1 MHRSVRRV
9 TVTVVTAAL
18 AAVGLVVPAAPAA
31 AIEEAAATDLLISEV
46 VEGSSNNKAIEI
58 ANVTEGP
65 LSLDGVSVQMVFNG
79 SVAAGLTIPLTG
91 TVAAGDVYV
100 VAHSSASAPI
110 LGQADVTN
118 GAGWFNGDDALVL
131 RRADVVLD
139 AFGQTGFDPGTE
151 WGTGLASTA
160 DNTLRR
166 NAGVCAGDAIPTDAF
181 DPALQW
187 TGFATDTFDGLGSHA
202 ADCGV
207 DPEPVD
213 PIINEFS
220 ANTVGT
226 DVEYVELL
234 GTVGADLSAY
244 RVLEI
249 EGDGESNIGA
259 VDEVISF
266 ATPADGRALAS
277 LAANALENG
286 TMSLLLVRDFTG
298 MLGGDVDADDDGE
311 LDAAFPGTIVDSVAV
326 LDGAPGDIPYG
337 GVVLDAGDG
346 SFGDV
351 APGGASRIPDGTDT
365 DSPADWVRNDFD
377 LAGIPG
383 STGTPVVGEALNTPG
398 AANAL
403 VEVQEVLCD
412 APAVTIGSVQ
422 GPGSASSVAGTTVDV
437 EGVVTGD
444 FQVGGFS
451 GYYLQDSGDDDA
463 ATSDG
468 IFVFAPSGLDV
479 SSGDLVHVRG
489 AVSEFNG
496 LTEITV
502 GTAEVCDSGLQLPEP
517 AALQLPASDEVREP
531 LEGMRVTLPQS
542 LAVGD
547 LFTYARFGELSL
559 GVDRQFQP
567 TAVVEP
573 GSPERTALI
582 AQQLA
587 ERIWLDDGR
596 SNQNPDPLRHP
607 NGEAFSRDNVVRSG
621 DLVASATGVLDWR
634 FDVWRIQ
641 PTAGAQVTPNPR
653 PAVPVV
659 GGTTKVASFN
669 VLNYFTTLDLPD
681 TPGDQRGANSAEEF
695 ERQEAKIVAALDAID
710 ADVFGLIEIENSDDD
725 APLDALVKA
734 LNSVAG
740 AGTYAAIHTGR
751 LGTDA
756 ITTALIYKP
765 AEVAPVGAFAV
776 LDSTVDPDFRANN
789 RPALAQTFTDLE
801 SGGEVTVVV
810 NHLKSKGSDCDALGD
825 PDTGDGQGNCNET
838 RVLAAEALTDWL
850 ATDPTGQDTA
860 GRELIIGDL
869 NSYDHEDPIDAL
881 RAAGYTDLV
890 LRDQGEHAYSYN
902 FDGELGYLDY
912 ALAGPAL
919 VGDVT
924 EAAPWNI
931 NSDESALFDYN
942 TEFKSASQIAL
953 WAPDPYRSS
962 DHDPVVIGLDLTP
975 PDTTAP
981 TLELNADPA
990 FIFPANG
997 KSRTV
1002 TIDVDVADESGTVAV
1017 EFVGATALGSPKADV
1032 QQVSANEFRVVA
1044 VKGAVYTFTYEARDG
1059 AGNTT
1064 TKSTVVVVAKG

>member
-18 AAVGLVVPAAPAA
+18 AAVGLAVPALPAA
-31 AIEEAAATDLLISEV
+31 AAEVPTDLVISEV
-46 VEGSSNNKAIEI
+46 IEGSSNNKAIEI
-58 ANVTEGP
+58 HNPTDHAITLSGVTI
-65 LSLDGVSVQMVFNG
+65 QMFFNG
-79 SVAAGLTIPLTG
+79 STTAGLTITPPPAAS
-91 TVAAGDVYV
+91 VPAGDVYV
-100 VAHSSASAPI
+100 VAQASANPTI
-110 LGQADVTN
+110 LALADLTN
-118 GAGWFNGDDALVL
+118 SSGWFNGDDAIVL
-131 RRADVVLD
+131 SRAGAMLD
-139 AFGQTGFDPGTE
+139 SFGQSGFDPGAE
-151 WGTGLASTA
+151 WGTGLTSTA

-166 NAGVCAGDAIPTDAF
+166 KIDVCAGDTAPTDVF
-181 DPALQW
+181 DPSLQW
-187 TGFATDTFDGLGSHA
+187 DGYATDTFDGLGLHA
-202 ADCGV
+202 ADC
-207 DPEPVD
+207 PPSLPVKLL
-213 PIINEFS
+213 INEFS
-220 ANTVGT
+220 ASTAGD

-249 EGDGESNIGA
+249 EGDGESNIGT

-266 ATPADGRALAS
+266 TSPPDGRALAS
-277 LAANALENG
+277 LAADSLENG

-298 MLGGDVDADDDGE
+298 VLGGDVDADDDGE
-311 LDAAFPGTIVDSVAV
+311 LDVAFPGTIVDSVAV

-351 APGGASRIPDGTDT
+351 APGGASRIPDGTDP

-412 APAVTIGSVQ
+412 APTVTIGSVQ

-468 IFVFAPSGLDV
+468 IFIFAPSGLDV

-489 AVSEFNG
+489 TVSEFNG

-517 AALQLPASDEVREP
+517 AALQLPASDGVREP

-582 AQQLA
+582 AQHLA

-634 FDVWRIQ
+634 FGVWRIQ
-641 PTAGAQVTPNPR
+641 PTEGAQVTPNPR
-653 PAVPVV
+653 PVVPVV

-681 TPGDQRGANSAEEF
+681 TPGDQRGANSAAEF

-734 LNSVAG
+734 LNTVAG

-776 LDSTVDPDFRANN
+776 LDSTVDADFRPNN

-838 RVLAAEALTDWL
+838 RVLAAEALADWL

-912 ALAGPAL
+912 ALAGPGL
-919 VGDVT
+919 VEDVT

-942 TEFKSASQIAL
+942 TEFKSASQVGL

-962 DHDPVVIGLDLTP
+962 DHDPVVVGLDLTL

-981 TLELNADPA
+981 TLELTADPA
-990 FIFPANG
+990 LIFPANG

-1002 TIDVDVADESGTVAV
+1002 TIDVDAADESGSVAV
-1017 EFVGATALGSPKADV
+1017 QFLGATALGSPKADV

-1044 VKGAVYTFTYEARDG
+1044 AKGAVYTFTYQARDG

-1064 TKSTVVVVAKG
+1064 TKSTVVIVGRG

>member
-18 AAVGLVVPAAPAA
+18 AAVGLVVPVAA
-31 AIEEAAATDLLISEV
+31 ASAAEPTDLIISEY
-46 VEGSSNNKAIEI
+46 VEGSSTNKAIELYNPTG
-58 ANVTEGP
+58 ASVSLAAYT
-65 LSLDGVSVQMVFNG
+65 LSVYFNG
-79 SVAAGLTIPLTG
+79 STTPSNFTLTG
-91 TVAAGDVYV
+91 TVAAGDVFVFADNLLAGFADQTTGASLWNGNDAIALRKGDQV
-100 VAHSSASAPI
+100 VDSVGQIGAP
-110 LGQADVTN
+110 AP
-118 GAGWFNGDDALVL
+118 A
-131 RRADVVLD
+131 
-139 AFGQTGFDPGTE
+139 TE

-166 NAGVCAGDAIPTDAF
+166 NADVCVGDSLPTDAF
-181 DPALQW
+181 DPAAEWQ
-187 TGFATDTFDGLGSHA
+187 GFAQNTFDGLGAHIS
-202 ADCGV
+202 DCGGV
-207 DPEPVD
+207 EPDPVD

-259 VDEVISF
+259 IDEVISF

-298 MLGGDVDADDDGE
+298 ALGGDVDADDDGE
-311 LDAAFPGTIVDSVAV
+311 LDAPFPGTVVDSVAV

-337 GVVLDAGDG
+337 GTVLDAGDG

-403 VEVQEVLCD
+403 VEVQEVLCE

-451 GYYLQDSGDDDA
+451 GYYLQDSGDDA

-468 IFVFAPSGLDV
+468 IFIFAPSGQDV

-489 AVSEFNG
+489 TVSEFNG

-502 GTAEVCDSGLQLPEP
+502 GAAEVCDSGLQLPDP
-517 AALQLPASDEVREP
+517 VSLQLPASDEVRES

-559 GVDRQFQP
+559 GVDRQFQA

-582 AQQLA
+582 AQHLA

-621 DLVASATGVLDWR
+621 DLVASATGILDWR
-634 FDVWRIQ
+634 FDLWRVQ
-641 PTAGAQVTPNPR
+641 PTEGAQVTPNPR

-725 APLDALVKA
+725 APLDALVEA

-838 RVLAAEALTDWL
+838 RVLAAEALADWL

-919 VGDVT
+919 VDDVT
-924 EAAPWNI
+924 DAAPWNI

-962 DHDPVVIGLDLTP
+962 DHDPVVVGLDLTL

-981 TLELNADPA
+981 TLELTADPA
-990 FIFPANG
+990 IIFPANG

-1002 TIDVDVADESGTVAV
+1002 TIDVDAADESGTVAV
-1017 EFVGATALGSPKADV
+1017 QFLGATALGSPKADV
-1032 QQVSANEFRVVA
+1032 QQVSASEFRVVA
-1044 VKGAVYTFTYEARDG
+1044 AKGAVYTFTYEARDG

-1064 TKSTVVVVAKG
+1064 TKSTVVIVGKG

>member
-9 TVTVVTAAL
+9 TVTIVTAAL
-18 AAVGLVVPAAPAA
+18 AAVGLVVPALPAA
-31 AIEEAAATDLLISEV
+31 AVEEAAATDLLISEY
-46 VEGSSNNKAIEI
+46 VEGSSFNKALEI
-58 ANVTEGP
+58 ANPTGAPVDLAAGAY
-65 LSLDGVSVQMVFNG
+65 SVRMSFNG
-79 SVAAGLTIPLTG
+79 GTTVANIPLTG
-91 TVAAGDVYV
+91 TVAAGEVHV
-100 VAHSSASAPI
+100 LAQSTAGPAILAVADQTSTTS
-110 LGQADVTN
+110 
-118 GAGWFNGDDALVL
+118 FYNGDDAIVL
-131 RRADVVLD
+131 LRGDNVVD
-139 AFGQTGFDPGTE
+139 SIGQLGVDPGAE
-151 WGTGLASTA
+151 WGTGLTSTA

-166 NAGVCAGDAIPTDAF
+166 VATVCAGDVNPSDAF
-181 DPALQW
+181 DPAVEW
-187 TGFATDTFDGLGSHA
+187 VGFAQDTFDGLGVHTT
-202 ADCGV
+202 DCGS
-207 DPEPVD
+207 PPPVVLV
-213 PIINEFS
+213 INEFS

-249 EGDGESNIGA
+249 EGDGESNIGT

-266 ATPADGRALAS
+266 ATTADGRALAS

-298 MLGGDVDADDDGE
+298 ALGGDVDADDDGE
-311 LDAAFPGTIVDSVAV
+311 LDAPFPGTVVDSVAV

-383 STGTPVVGEALNTPG
+383 STGTPIVGEALNTPG

-403 VEVQEVLCD
+403 VEVQEVLCE
-412 APAVTIGSVQ
+412 APTVTIGSVQ

-468 IFVFAPSGLDV
+468 IFVYAPSGLDV

-489 AVSEFNG
+489 TVSEFNG

-502 GTAEVCDSGLQLPEP
+502 GAAEVCDSGLQLPEP
-517 AALQLPASDEVREP
+517 VSLQLPASDMVREP

-582 AQQLA
+582 AQHLA

-621 DLVASATGVLDWR
+621 DLVASATGILDWR

-641 PTAGAQVTPNPR
+641 PTEGAQVTPNPR

-725 APLDALVKA
+725 APLDALVMA

-776 LDSTVDPDFRANN
+776 LDSTVDPGFRANN

-838 RVLAAEALTDWL
+838 RVLAAEALADWL

-919 VGDVT
+919 VDDVT

-962 DHDPVVIGLDLTP
+962 DHDPVVVGLDLTL

-981 TLELNADPA
+981 TLELTADPA
-990 FIFPANG
+990 VIFPANG

-1002 TIDVDVADESGTVAV
+1002 TIDVDAADESGTVAV
-1017 EFVGATALGSPKADV
+1017 QFLGATALGSPKADV
-1032 QQVSANEFRVVA
+1032 QQVSANEFRMVA
-1044 VKGAVYTFTYEARDG
+1044 AKGAVYTFTYEARDG

-1064 TKSTVVVVAKG
+1064 TKSTVVIVGKG